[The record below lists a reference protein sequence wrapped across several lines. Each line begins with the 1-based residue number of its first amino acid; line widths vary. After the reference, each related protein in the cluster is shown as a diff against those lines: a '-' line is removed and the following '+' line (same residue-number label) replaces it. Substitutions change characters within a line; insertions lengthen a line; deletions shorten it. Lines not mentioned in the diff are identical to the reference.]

1 MLLMKFYPLSSEVA
15 RQMVV
20 AAEGEAVGEVLFVVN
35 QEEAAIID
43 YPQSV
48 FILGRSGALRGWDG
62 GRQVERSMED
72 DLELGV
78 LTEF

>member
-20 AAEGEAVGEVLFVVN
+20 AEEGESVGEVLFVVN
-35 QEEAAIID
+35 QQEADIID
-43 YPQSV
+43 YPHSLFV
-48 FILGRSGALRGWDG
+48 LGRSGALWGWDG